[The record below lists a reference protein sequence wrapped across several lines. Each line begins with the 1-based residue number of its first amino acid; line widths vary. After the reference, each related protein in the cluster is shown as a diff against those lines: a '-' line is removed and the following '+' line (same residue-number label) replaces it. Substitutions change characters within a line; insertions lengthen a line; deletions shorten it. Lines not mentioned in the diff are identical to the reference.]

1 MEAQSASAM
10 VGVAIAYLATG
21 SCFFIAVLSHLQHLS
36 SGDDTCALLKWT
48 FGGAFFFELWS
59 ALYVQF
65 SQQAFSR
72 LPVFNPHFC
81 GGLYF
86 AFTFFFCAIYLVYFY
101 RPGSTTLG
109 PVIWIA
115 GGMLLICA
123 LVCSVLGTEEDWI
136 PSINYWQLVPVVL
149 MLGGILVYRQGRL
162 KETEISGWLSSG
174 ILLQTISCLSL
185 LPAPAPFL
193 DDWGLVS
200 YAVHAIGLGCVLT
213 GVLINDYDKL
223 CQAEQNV
230 KNLDWANEEVRQEME
245 ERRWTE
251 ERLHESRIFAESI
264 VETIRESLL
273 VLDSELR
280 VIRANRSFFQQFG
293 LNPPEVVNNYFR
305 DLGNG
310 MWDVPDFLHELH
322 KEITRGN
329 RLEHYEITREFGELG
344 MRTMLVSA
352 RLIYQNLTETN
363 LILLTIED
371 ITERKRTQQQ
381 LADRAEELARSN
393 AELEQF
399 AHIASHDLQEP
410 LRMVSSYCQ
419 LLKSRYHATL
429 DDKANDFIDF
439 AVGGAKRMQTLIND
453 LLAFSRV
460 GTAKTDFVAT
470 DCNALMGP
478 VLANLELAI
487 REHNVEIVCG
497 KLPTVMADE
506 TQIAQLFQNLIGNAI
521 KFGRED
527 NPRVEI
533 GAQKRKHDWLFSVQD
548 NGIGIDPNF
557 SERIFVIFQRLH
569 TRSEYP
575 GTGIGLA
582 ICKKIVERHN
592 GKIWVKSK
600 LSKGAT
606 FFFTLPRN
614 REVGVRVIRETE
626 VDTIEATEPVP
637 IMNFGSE
644 RDAEENAGTSGRR

>member
-1 MEAQSASAM
+1 
-10 VGVAIAYLATG
+10 
-21 SCFFIAVLSHLQHLS
+21 
-36 SGDDTCALLKWT
+36 
-48 FGGAFFFELWS
+48 
-59 ALYVQF
+59 
-65 SQQAFSR
+65 
-72 LPVFNPHFC
+72 
-81 GGLYF
+81 
-86 AFTFFFCAIYLVYFY
+86 
-101 RPGSTTLG
+101 
-109 PVIWIA
+109 
-115 GGMLLICA
+115 
-123 LVCSVLGTEEDWI
+123 
-136 PSINYWQLVPVVL
+136 
-149 MLGGILVYRQGRL
+149 
-162 KETEISGWLSSG
+162 
-174 ILLQTISCLSL
+174 
-185 LPAPAPFL
+185 
-193 DDWGLVS
+193 
-200 YAVHAIGLGCVLT
+200 
-213 GVLINDYDKL
+213 
-223 CQAEQNV
+223 
-230 KNLDWANEEVRQEME
+230 
-245 ERRWTE
+245 
-251 ERLHESRIFAESI
+251 
-264 VETIRESLL
+264 
-273 VLDSELR
+273 
-280 VIRANRSFFQQFG
+280 
-293 LNPPEVVNNYFR
+293 
-305 DLGNG
+305 
-310 MWDVPDFLHELH
+310 
-322 KEITRGN
+322 
-329 RLEHYEITREFGELG
+329 
-344 MRTMLVSA
+344 
-352 RLIYQNLTETN
+352 